1 MRRFASLTTAFAL
14 VLLARAVPAQES
26 DAPPDGSPPEDE
38 KSYSWGLGLG
48 GISKQQA
55 YTGIDRENIGIPLIY
70 FENRWVQLFGPWLD
84 IKLPSLEWKDDNE
97 LSFGLRTQFFG
108 TDGYEE
114 DDAPIL
120 EGMDERKESLLVGA
134 YAKWS
139 NPIVDVSA
147 EYLQDVS
154 GESEGSRIKFGVE
167 KSWQAGQHW
176 RFTPSA
182 TATWYDDKY
191 VDYYYGVRPAE
202 ARIDRPSYVGD
213 ATMNFDLGLRTDYM
227 FDQHQS
233 VFVMLEYTALGSEI
247 DDSPLTDRSNETM
260 VLLGYIYRF

>member
-1 MRRFASLTTAFAL
+1 MLARKIIASLMLASFA
-14 VLLARAVPAQES
+14 VAAAAQES
-26 DAPPDGSPPEDE
+26 DSPPDGGPPEDD
-38 KSYSWGLGLG
+38 KPYSWGLGIG

-55 YTGIDRENIGIPLIY
+55 YTGIDRDNMGIPLIY

-84 IKLPSLEWKDDNE
+84 IKLPSLEFKNDQE
-97 LSFGLRTQFFG
+97 LSFGIRTQFFG
-108 TDGYEE
+108 TDGYEA

-120 EGMDERKESLLVGA
+120 AGMEERKESLLVGA

-139 NPIVDVSA
+139 NPFADFSA

-154 GESEGSRIKFGVE
+154 GESEGSRIKVGVE
-167 KSWQAGQHW
+167 KSWQVGQHW

-182 TATWYDDKY
+182 TATYYDDKY
-191 VDYYYGVRPAE
+191 IDYYYGVRANE
-202 ARIDRPSYVGD
+202 ARVGRPVYVGD
-213 ATMNFDLGLRTDYM
+213 ATMNFDVGLRTDYM
-227 FDQHQS
+227 FDQHQA

-260 VLLGYIYRF
+260 VLLGYLYRF